1 MSKNP
6 FSLRV
11 KELLKELRLAAVRE
25 SFQYKADEAR
35 QEQVDYIDYLY
46 ELLELECSQR
56 RHKSIERRLRESLLP
71 LEKGFETLNIKR
83 FGRKV
88 SQQIKILR
96 DGGYIERCE
105 NVIVFGKPGNGKTH
119 LLAAL
124 GQEPVRSG
132 KRIYFSTCSLL
143 VQQLLRAKKEL
154 MLDKFLKKLSRFDA
168 VIIDDMGYV
177 QHDREEMD
185 VLFTLLA
192 SRYERGSVLIS
203 SNLSFSKWETVFKD
217 PMTTAAAIDRLIH
230 HCMILEI
237 DVPSYRMEYAQN
249 MKSKQGGN
257 HEKPKK

>member
-1 MSKNP
+1 MSNGP
-6 FSLRV
+6 VALRV
-11 KELLKELRLAAVRE
+11 KELLKELRLGAVRE
-25 SFQYKADEAR
+25 NFQCKADEAR

-56 RHKSIERRLRESLLP
+56 RQKSIERKLRESQLP
-71 LEKGFETLNIKR
+71 LEKNFETLDIKR
-83 FGRKV
+83 FGRKI

-96 DGGYIERCE
+96 DGSFVDRCE
-105 NVIVFGKPGNGKTH
+105 NVIAFGKPGNGKTH

-124 GQEPVRSG
+124 GQELVRGG

-154 MLDKFLKKLSRFDA
+154 ILDKFLKKLSRFDA

-230 HCMILEI
+230 HCLILAI

-249 MKSKQGGN
+249 KKSKTGR
-257 HEKPKK
+257 KS